1 MTDKTEQE
9 LAATRDHYH
18 VGLKEL
24 KSKFQHLQLKA
35 ALATN
40 TVLLQF
46 YWELGLDILAKQKD
60 SLWGDGFLAQLSR
73 DLSTEFPEIKGF
85 SKRNLEQIR
94 RWVSFWCSDTA
105 IAKQA
110 ASQLFSI
117 PWWHH
122 VVILSKCP
130 SQDEAFYYIQNT
142 LAHGWS
148 RSVLTHQI
156 ESKLWQREGKVIS
169 NFHETLP
176 KIQSDLAKQ
185 SLKDPYI
192 FDFLSLTKEHT
203 ERELENALT
212 QHITQFLLELGAGFA
227 YIGRQVHLQV
237 GEREFFIDLLFYHTR
252 LHCYVVIE
260 LKTVDFEPE
269 HAGKLNFYIKAVDEQ
284 LRHPSDQAT
293 IGLLLCKNKDKLVAE
308 YALSD
313 IYKPIGISSYELS
326 QSLPD
331 TLKTSLPSIE
341 QLESSLTI
349 SIDKSAD
356 DF

>member
-1 MTDKTEQE
+1 MNAKTEQLISTTSNE
-9 LAATRDHYH
+9 YRFWLN
-18 VGLKEL
+18 EL
-24 KSKFQHLQLKA
+24 KLKFQSLQLKA
-35 ALATN
+35 AIAVN
-40 TVLLQF
+40 TTLLEF
-46 YWELGLDILAKQKD
+46 YWGLGLDILDKQ
-60 SLWGDGFLAQLSR
+60 SNSVWGDGFLNQLSR
-73 DLSTEFPEIKGF
+73 DLSAEFPEIKGF

-94 RWVSFWCSDTA
+94 RWVYFWSTDTA

-117 PWWHH
+117 PWWHN

-130 SQDEAFYYIQNT
+130 SQEEAFFYVQNT
-142 LAHGWS
+142 LTHGWS

-156 ESKLWQREGKVIS
+156 ESQLWQREGKLIS
-169 NFHETLP
+169 NFQVTLP
-176 KIQSDLAKQ
+176 KVQSDLAQQ

-192 FDFLSLTKEHT
+192 FDFLSLTKEHS

-227 YIGRQVHLQV
+227 YIGRQVPLQV
-237 GEREFFIDLLFYHTR
+237 GERDFFIDLLFYHTR

-341 QLESSLTI
+341 QLESGLAI
-349 SIDKSAD
+349 SIDKSAN